1 MRMSQQPNAP
11 FLQTRRKFL
20 QSATAI
26 GGGALAF
33 GALGVEPTFSQQSV
47 LPPADASGIEHIIVL
62 MMENRSFDH
71 MLGWLDG
78 ADGRQRGLRFADRA
92 GALHRT
98 YNLAPDF
105 QGCGHADP
113 DHSYE
118 GGRIEYDG
126 GACDG
131 WLRAGDN
138 DEFAI
143 GFYVKKDLP
152 FFAGAATQ
160 WTVCDRTFLRRWRGH
175 SPIAFTSTLHRR
187 TGSRTRS
194 S

>member
-1 MRMSQQPNAP
+1 MNTSNNGSRRRATRTPQQPGIP
-11 FLQTRRKFL
+11 FLQTRRRFL
-20 QSATAI
+20 QSATAV
-26 GGGALAF
+26 GAGALAF
-33 GALGVEPTFSQQSV
+33 GALGVERALAQQAI
-47 LPPADASGIEHIIVL
+47 LPSPDASGIEHIVVL

-71 MLGWLDG
+71 MLGWLEG
-78 ADGRQRGLRFADRA
+78 ADGRQRGLRYADEG

-98 YNLAPDF
+98 YDLAPDF

-118 GGRIEYDG
+118 GGRIEYNG

-143 GFYVKKDLP
+143 GF
-152 FFAGAATQ
+152 
-160 WTVCDRTFLRRWRGH
+160 
-175 SPIAFTSTLHRR
+175 
-187 TGSRTRS
+187 
-194 S
+194 